1 SSLREQRYEPARCG
15 EMVKDIAKVIKARV
29 KDLMIPRYKVV
40 VTTIG
45 QLNEQSIQIGSR
57 CLWDPASDIF
67 SSCVF
72 KNTSLFALANVYGVY
87 FE

>member
-1 SSLREQRYEPARCG
+1 MPCKESSPLKSKRVLLSR
-15 EMVKDIAKVIKARV
+15 VIKAQV
-29 KDLMIPRYKVV
+29 KELMVPRYKIVV
-40 VTTIG
+40 ESHTG
-45 QLNEQSIQIGSR
+45 QLNEHSLQIGSR

-72 KNTSLFALANVYGVY
+72 KNTSLFALTSVYAAY